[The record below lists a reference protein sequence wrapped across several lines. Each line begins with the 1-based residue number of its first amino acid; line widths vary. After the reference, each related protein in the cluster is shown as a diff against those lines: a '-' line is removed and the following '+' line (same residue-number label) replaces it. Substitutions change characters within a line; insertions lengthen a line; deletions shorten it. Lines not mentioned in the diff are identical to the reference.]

1 MKLALDILTHIYGF
15 KELNEMYEAVMNIE
29 SKCVLLVIF
38 SLVLT
43 KAGIGNFYILVCLS
57 KFD

>member
-1 MKLALDILTHIYGF
+1 MKLASDILTHIYEF
-15 KELNEMYEAVMNIE
+15 KELNEMYEAVMNTE

-43 KAGIGNFYILVCLS
+43 KAGIGNFYISSSVP
-57 KFD
+57 